1 MVNDVRF
8 VTSEED
14 LASEQRPGLTTQGS
28 GVAEVLLQSKGTEKA
43 SDIDIRRGQRVPHS
57 LVWVGLYVLIQLVI
71 SNRKV

>member
-43 SDIDIRRGQRVPHS
+43 SDIDIKRGGEWPDR
-57 LVWVGLYVLIQLVI
+57 
-71 SNRKV
+71 